1 MATGTRAWTAT
12 ASAPSTS
19 PPAGPAEVAPISVPA
34 SVSAISLMNPSL
46 PGPWIQPRDE
56 DGIGETAVR
65 TLTSVPRAWASVRPT
80 APTSGSV
87 KVTRG
92 SAR

>member
-1 MATGTRAWTAT
+1 
-12 ASAPSTS
+12 
-19 PPAGPAEVAPISVPA
+19 
-34 SVSAISLMNPSL
+34 MNPSL

-56 DGIGETAVR
+56 DRIGDTAVR
-65 TLTSVPRAWASVRPT
+65 TVTFLPRAWASVRPT
-80 APTSGSV
+80 APTSGSM